1 MCIDSHV
8 HRLSWLLI
16 SNSFFLSGQYFRKF
30 AALLRGFPSV
40 QEVFQGVCNVGHL
53 NFASSDREQ
62 EGLIDRTFG
71 HLVQTCELAAEA
83 RALVSGDSVVGAT
96 GVSLLRLSCYR
107 NYTDIPANFASVV
120 YHLLDVLLRIHL
132 QKSLGL

>member
-1 MCIDSHV
+1 MCTDSHV
-8 HRLSWLLI
+8 HRLSWLLV
-16 SNSFFLSGQYFRKF
+16 SHSFFLSGQYLCKF

-53 NFASSDREQ
+53 NFTSSDRKQ

-71 HLVQTCELAAEA
+71 RLVQTCELAAEA
-83 RALVSGDSVVGAT
+83 RALVSGDSVVGA
-96 GVSLLRLSCYR
+96 VCLLRLSCDR

-120 YHLLDVLLRIHL
+120 YHLLNVLLWIHL
-132 QKSLGL
+132 